1 MSSAA
6 LTLSAAAWF
15 WAFLPI
21 LALMLSMLALRWGAK
36 KAGPF
41 GLAVALLAAWAR
53 FGADADVLS
62 NALLRGFLMSL
73 PVLYIIIPALVL
85 YHVADAAG
93 GIRNIGW
100 SVSEM
105 TKNHILQLMILA
117 FGFTTFLQGVAGFG
131 VPVAV
136 VAPLLV
142 GIGYP
147 PVEAV
152 AAALIGH
159 AWSVSMGDM
168 ASSFQALLS
177 VTHLPPHE
185 LGVQVALL
193 LGAAGLAAAVS
204 IAHLHAGWSAVARWP
219 AVVGVLAVVT
229 TAAQAFLA
237 WMDLWIVAS
246 FGAGMLC
253 LLTGFGMARLAR
265 YQGPSRPATMPP
277 KPEARRVR
285 TALPPEGARRMSFH
299 LAFAPYYSLIG
310 VVSLAT
316 FIPAVHDALHAW
328 RLQVVLEETVTRL
341 GVSTP
346 RQVWRLAPLGHPGAL
361 LLYTAFTGWLF
372 YRLNGRWPGRQAGL
386 FRRTF
391 DEAYPTSVG
400 ILSMV
405 ALASVMTASGMVGV
419 LADGAAAVTGRVFP
433 FVSPLVGLLGC
444 FVTGSN
450 TNSNILFGAFQA
462 EVGELIGVQPV
473 LLAAAQSAGGS
484 LGSMVAPAKVLVGCA
499 TAGLGGREGEV
510 FRRVAGY
517 CAVQVCLIGF
527 LAWWL
532 S

>member
-1 MSSAA
+1 MPAA
-6 LTLSAAAWF
+6 LQPTPLTWLL
-15 WAFLPI
+15 AFLPI
-21 LALMLSMLALRWGAK
+21 LALTLLMLALRWGGQR
-36 KAGPF
+36 AGPA
-41 GLAVALLAAWAR
+41 GLAVALAVAWGW
-53 FGADADVLS
+53 FGAEADVLA
-62 NALLRGFLMSL
+62 NALLRGVLLSV

-93 GIRNIGW
+93 GVRNIGW
-100 SVSEM
+100 SVSAM

-177 VTHLPPHE
+177 VTHLPPHD
-185 LGVQVALL
+185 LGVKVALL

-219 AVVGVLAVVT
+219 AVVIVLAAAA
-229 TAAQAFLA
+229 TAAQLLLA
-237 WMDLWIVAS
+237 WLDLWVVAS

-253 LLTGFGMARLAR
+253 LLVGFGMARLPR
-265 YQGPSRPATMPP
+265 YQGPSRPPTLPP
-277 KPEARRVR
+277 KPEERRVR
-285 TALPPEGARRMSFH
+285 PVLPPEGGRRMSFH

-316 FIPAVHDALHAW
+316 FVPAIHDALHAW
-328 RLQVVLEETVTRL
+328 RLEVALEATVTRL
-341 GVSTP
+341 GVSVP

-361 LLYTAFTGWLF
+361 LLYTAFLGWLL
-372 YRLNGRWPGRQAGL
+372 YRLNGRWPGKQAAL
-386 FRRTF
+386 LRRTF
-391 DEAYPTSVG
+391 REAGPASVG
-400 ILSMV
+400 VVSLV
-405 ALASVMTASGMVGV
+405 ALASVMTASGMIGV
-419 LADGAAAVTGRVFP
+419 LADGAAAQTGRVFP
-433 FVSPLVGLLGC
+433 LVSPLVGLLGC
-444 FVTGSN
+444 FITGSN
-450 TNSNILFGAFQA
+450 TASNILFGAFQA
-462 EVGELIGVQPV
+462 EVGGRIGVGPV
-473 LLAAAQSAGGS
+473 LLAAAQSAGGA
-484 LGSMVAPAKVLVGCA
+484 LGSMVAPAKVLVGCS

-510 FRRVAGY
+510 FKRVAPY
-517 CAVQVCLIGF
+517 CAVQVLLVGA

-532 S
+532 AG